1 VEKHKI
7 PEEKKKIIEFA
18 QKKFFREGFY
28 KTTVEEIARELTM
41 SKNTIY
47 KYFPNKK
54 ALVRETTR
62 YLITI
67 IKTNIIHILHSK
79 GNAIDKLIRIIDFMG
94 GYIMRMDDKWLKDI
108 QIHAPELWEE
118 IDQTRRIL
126 AYENLAKLVEQGKR
140 EKIIVDYPNEII
152 LTVFVASMR
161 SVVNPG
167 FLTNLRYTNREA
179 VNFTFNI
186 ILNGILTKK
195 GKAIL
200 KKLKL
205 PT

>member
-1 VEKHKI
+1 MEKHKI

>member
-1 VEKHKI
+1 
-7 PEEKKKIIEFA
+7 
-18 QKKFFREGFY
+18 
-28 KTTVEEIARELTM
+28 M
-41 SKNTIY
+41 
-47 KYFPNKK
+47 
-54 ALVRETTR
+54 
-62 YLITI
+62 
-67 IKTNIIHILHSK
+67 HILRSK

-94 GYIMRMDDKWLKDI
+94 RYIMRMDDKWLKDI

-126 AYENLAKLVEQGKR
+126 AYENLSMLIEQGKR

-179 VNFTFNI
+179 INFTFNI

-195 GKAIL
+195 GKTIL

-205 PT
+205 PI

>member
-1 VEKHKI
+1 MEKQRLQ
-7 PEEKKKIIEFA
+7 EEKKKIIEFA
-18 QKKFFREGFY
+18 QSKFFREGFY
-28 KTTVEEIARELTM
+28 KTTVEEIAKDLMM

-47 KYFPNKK
+47 KYFPNKE
-54 ALVRETTR
+54 ALVRETTH
-62 YLITI
+62 YLIKI
-67 IKTNIIHILHSK
+67 IKTRIMGILSSR
-79 GNAIDKLIRIIDFMG
+79 GNAIDKLVRIIDFMG
-94 GYIMRMDDKWLKDI
+94 RYVMRMDDKWLKDI
-108 QIHAPELWEE
+108 HIHAPDLWEE
-118 IDQTRRIL
+118 IDRTRRIL
-126 AYENLAKLVEQGKR
+126 AYQNLAKLIEQGKK

-161 SVVNPG
+161 SVINPG

-195 GKAIL
+195 GKNIL
-200 KKLKL
+200 NKLKL